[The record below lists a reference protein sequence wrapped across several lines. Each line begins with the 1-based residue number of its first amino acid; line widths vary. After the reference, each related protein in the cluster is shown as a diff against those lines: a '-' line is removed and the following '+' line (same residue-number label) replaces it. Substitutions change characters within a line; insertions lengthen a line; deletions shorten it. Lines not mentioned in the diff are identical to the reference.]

1 MGNGCSGRTQ
11 GPVWGYMDE
20 DQRNQAIESNPIE
33 AGKLIDAW
41 FFDKWQRFN
50 PKLPEVNEEELS
62 GNLGWVRFIQF
73 QDEVFTS
80 RDKMWAKCME
90 QSAQTNAN
98 KCKEFL
104 QVYLDHLVQMCEAFN
119 PNLGNLEGVAS
130 AAHVLPSC
138 AGRAHCYELCVNQF
152 NDYANT
158 LSEYSELSESYK
170 FKQEQLKALSK
181 KLGTPV
187 KE

>member
-1 MGNGCSGRTQ
+1 
-11 GPVWGYMDE
+11 MDE

-98 KCKEFL
+98 ISPLKVLYFL
-104 QVYLDHLVQMCEAFN
+104 AAFE
-119 PNLGNLEGVAS
+119 LAL
-130 AAHVLPSC
+130 LPYDT
-138 AGRAHCYELCVNQF
+138 GR
-152 NDYANT
+152 
-158 LSEYSELSESYK
+158 
-170 FKQEQLKALSK
+170 
-181 KLGTPV
+181 
-187 KE
+187 